1 MPPRFNHTSL
11 ADTPNCTH
19 GPLVQKAVPSPGTP
33 MARYASEKV
42 PKLRH
47 SYLNDSLGKHV
58 VSAVQLLH
66 ASPSWDSF
74 VQAYRGPSLLS
85 AAVRHVPHP
94 AAPLLHNIRSEG
106 VPVTM
111 SGDKWSPAKIRD
123 MARRGPHKSA
133 KDHAAFVREEMASF
147 AEQGFWV
154 VLPLHEVEDRELLRL
169 SPLGVVPQR
178 DRRPRIINDLTFSGV
193 NDETVRNGPAAA
205 MQFGHALGRLLYQ
218 IRHANPAFGPIYAMK
233 IDVADG
239 FYRVNLNADQAL
251 SLACL
256 LPKEDNEPQL
266 VAVPLAL
273 PMGWVESPPYFCA
286 ATETI
291 ADLANSR
298 ISRRQVPNHRL
309 EHEAIRPASALTHHT
324 APPVQ
329 FRPSQRMRTTPVGT
343 IDVFVDDFLGLA
355 QGTAERRRH
364 ITRVLLHTIDEVLQ
378 PADPSRPFQ
387 KEPASIKKLRKGDG
401 NWDTQKT
408 LLG

>member
-1 MPPRFNHTSL
+1 VSRTPPRFKSTTL
-11 ADTPNCTH
+11 ADPPHCTL
-19 GPLVQKAVPSPGTP
+19 GLPEQKAVPSPGNP
-33 MARYASEKV
+33 WARDASEKV
-42 PKLRH
+42 PQLRH

-58 VSAVQLLH
+58 ASAVTLLH
-66 ASPSWDSF
+66 SSPSWDSF

-85 AAVRHVPHP
+85 TAVQHLPHP
-94 AAPLLHNIRSEG
+94 AASFLNNIRLDG

-111 SGDKWSPAKIRD
+111 SGDEWTPEKLRD
-123 MARRGPHKSA
+123 VVRRGPHKSA
-133 KDHAAFVREEMASF
+133 KDHATFVREEMASF

-154 VLPLHEVEDRELLRL
+154 VLPLHEVEDRKLLRL

-193 NDETVRNGPAAA
+193 NEETIRSGPAAA

-233 IDVADG
+233 VDVADG
-239 FYRVNLNADQAL
+239 FYRVNLNTSQSL

-256 LPKEDNEPQL
+256 LPTAEHEPQL

-298 ISRRQVPNHRL
+298 LSRRQVPNHRL
-309 EHEAIRPASALTHHT
+309 EHEAIPSTL
-324 APPVQ
+324 PVPHQ
-329 FRPSQRMRTTPVGT
+329 NVPLAVFQPSQRMRKSPIGT

-355 QGTAERRRH
+355 QGTEQRRRH
-364 ITRVLLHTIDEVLQ
+364 ITRVLLHTIDEVL
-378 PADPSRPFQ
+378 
-387 KEPASIKKLRKGDG
+387 
-401 NWDTQKT
+401 
-408 LLG
+408 